1 LDNCFAPCPQLI
13 GVLYFKERLVA
24 LVMAVVQQGIEQG
37 VSSYAAAPE
46 RQRQG
51 RLLMGL

>member
-1 LDNCFAPCPQLI
+1 MGSLLLIQPLDA
-13 GVLYFKERLVA
+13 LYFSGGLVA
-24 LVMAVVQQGIEQG
+24 LVMAVVQQGIEQRG
-37 VSSYAAAPE
+37 FTRHATAPE